1 MAESLNST
9 GSRLRMAF
17 GWYCVSA
24 ALQFGSLNE
33 SLVVLHHAKGHSKAQ
48 PRSHASCACAC
59 ARACACAMCMCV
71 CRTNDGV
78 RIVMHTP
85 GDDLFSRRRGVAL
98 LQGGVRPRNDL
109 AILLAHTPGRACT
122 GVELHVRHGRTAT
135 GTLSRETNFRNS
147 GGNLLSGALLRLSPS
162 WVRSRCGWG
171 RGARST
177 LVVYMPET
185 ELHKAARDGESPHH
199 HFQKHEPFFN
209 HALKF
214 RVRLCHSHP
223 GDKNEVESLLQDG
236 LDVNERGAQG
246 QCMRMSN
253 TRRTENELC
262 ALAH

>member
-48 PRSHASCACAC
+48 PRSHAICACAC
-59 ARACACAMCMCV
+59 ARACACAMSMCV

-147 GGNLLSGALLRLSPS
+147 P
-162 WVRSRCGWG
+162 C
-171 RGARST
+171 
-177 LVVYMPET
+177 
-185 ELHKAARDGESPHH
+185 
-199 HFQKHEPFFN
+199 
-209 HALKF
+209 
-214 RVRLCHSHP
+214 
-223 GDKNEVESLLQDG
+223 
-236 LDVNERGAQG
+236 
-246 QCMRMSN
+246 
-253 TRRTENELC
+253 
-262 ALAH
+262 LAHSGRIIRRSHCQSHLIIFCACAFTAIQSDLSRGWVFCSLVAWRMLAASAAYQMNR